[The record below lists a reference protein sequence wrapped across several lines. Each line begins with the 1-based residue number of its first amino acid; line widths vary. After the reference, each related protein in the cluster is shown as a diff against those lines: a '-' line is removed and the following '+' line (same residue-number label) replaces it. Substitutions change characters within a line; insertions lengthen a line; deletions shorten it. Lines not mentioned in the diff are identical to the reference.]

1 MFPVFSGGHLVTFS
15 PRRSRRI
22 LYSHAKVC
30 CARHR
35 SGLFRQECFLFV
47 PENSG
52 GPICTLSLLV
62 RSLSLRTHQRKAKVH
77 FSSVLPASI
86 VAGNHKKSLF
96 SPFSSP
102 PSLAP
107 SSPLLAL

>member
-1 MFPVFSGGHLVTFS
+1 MFLAFSGGPLVTFS
-15 PRRSRRI
+15 LCRSHSI
-22 LYSHAKVC
+22 LYSRVKDC
-30 CARHR
+30 CARYR

-62 RSLSLRTHQRKAKVH
+62 PSLSLRTHQRKVKVH